1 MVHAASACSLYFH
14 FIHTPT
20 SHLLRYAPGGSI
32 TGMLR
37 RFGALPE
44 ETIRVYTLHIL
55 LGLNFLHSTNIV
67 HRQAVRRDVCSLQID
82 AHFRDIKGSNVLV
95 DTDGCCK
102 LADFGCSKSLSDI
115 ADASP
120 SFKGT
125 MRFMAPE
132 VVNGIDHGKPADVWA
147 LGCTIIEM
155 LTARPP
161 WAQFELPESAMF
173 HVGSLKATP
182 PIPSHASSELQDFL
196 HCCFS
201 SEPSERWTVRCIFR
215 A

>member
-1 MVHAASACSLYFH
+1 MLCQKTPSAFTLFTFFLASIFC
-14 FIHTPT
+14 T
-20 SHLLRYAPGGSI
+20 
-32 TGMLR
+32 
-37 RFGALPE
+37 
-44 ETIRVYTLHIL
+44 
-55 LGLNFLHSTNIV
+55 
-67 HRQAVRRDVCSLQID
+67 LQILCTGKLSVLMFVVLYILM
-82 AHFRDIKGSNVLV
+82 HLSSFRDIKGSNVLV

-161 WAQFELPESAMF
+161 WAHFELPESAMY
-173 HVGSLKATP
+173 HVGSLKAPP
-182 PIPSHASSELQDFL
+182 PIPSHASPELQDFL
-196 HCCFS
+196 HWCFS
-201 SEPSERWTVRCIFR
+201 SEPSERWTVRFTST

>member
-1 MVHAASACSLYFH
+1 MLFRKTLFESTLFTFSSGLTFCTQQTLCTGELFAPLPLSCCSCAF
-14 FIHTPT
+14 
-20 SHLLRYAPGGSI
+20 
-32 TGMLR
+32 
-37 RFGALPE
+37 
-44 ETIRVYTLHIL
+44 V
-55 LGLNFLHSTNIV
+55 N
-67 HRQAVRRDVCSLQID
+67 C
-82 AHFRDIKGSNVLV
+82 RDIKGSNVLV

-132 VVNGIDHGKPADVWA
+132 VINGIDHGKPADVWA

-155 LTARPP
+155 LTARHP
-161 WAQFELPESAMF
+161 WAQFELPESAMY

-182 PIPSHASSELQDFL
+182 PIPTHASPEIQNFLQS
-196 HCCFS
+196 CFS
-201 SEPSERWTVRCIFR
+201 SEPSERWTVGQYFTCSCQGLWCAHLMRHTGTSAFGASLYFSCN
-215 A
+215 